1 MNKKQISPNQLAVA
15 KGQMAKFLKAGVEL
29 PETINED
36 EKHLFHVAL
45 VESRPNSKTLEF
57 DHKLVIQMY
66 NDRSWFQAKEN
77 LKRLGHS
84 QVYILHDP
92 TKKEDKGNTGVAGNG
107 NKVDRNKV
115 IEEAVAL
122 GYTGAMN
129 VKTKVFEEFIAEKK
143 AEANGSNGAEGG
155 EEAGNTGGDGSDQ

>member
-1 MNKKQISPNQLAVA
+1 
-15 KGQMAKFLKAGVEL
+15 MAKFLKAGIEL

-92 TKKEDKGNTGVAGNG
+92 TKKENKGNSGGGDKGNQ
-107 NKVDRNKV
+107 VDRAKLL
-115 IEEAVAL
+115 EEAVAL
-122 GYTGAMN
+122 GYTGAKN
-129 VKTKVFEEFIAEKK
+129 VKNEVLEAFITEKK

-155 EEAGNTGGDGSDQ
+155 EGAGNSGGDGSDQ